1 MEVTRGWARYKGRV
15 LDWRGV
21 GLGKKVNIWNAV
33 GFTSELSK
41 RCHTLV
47 KRWWQDSIAVRCVLY
62 CTLVVYESYWHCLKL
77 KTRHSM
83 IEATTP
89 WRHPRGPANI

>member
-1 MEVTRGWARYKGRV
+1 MEMTRGWARYKGRV
-15 LDWRGV
+15 SDWRGV
-21 GLGKKVNIWNAV
+21 GLGEKVNIWNAV

-41 RCHTLV
+41 RCQNLV
-47 KRWWQDSIAVRCVLY
+47 KRLWRDSIAVRCVLY
-62 CTLVVYESYWHCLKL
+62 CTLVVYEYYWHCLEMSP
-77 KTRHSM
+77 HST